1 MPGVGC
7 HPWRVG
13 FKGIP
18 QDPSVQ
24 ELPFVWLFSHKNEG
38 LVGWSQGFH
47 VDLGCLAGQLP
58 TSHPLTRPSNDS
70 RTPLNTLKEHPAT
83 SKPPAYLKHFAG
95 IHLKTKTWRFCQA
108 LPSNSCRS
116 LGCCAPAQLSGTL
129 SPALPTFALIHG
141 SSIVRGIPFQGAPV
155 SVPHLPCREVS
166 EERAMETDFFF
177 KVPQRKGESQNPRPR
192 THAMAHWCAF

>member
-70 RTPLNTLKEHPAT
+70 RTPLNTLKEDPAT

-116 LGCCAPAQLSGTL
+116 LGCCAPAQLPWVAPIVPQKGSHKQTPLGLPGAELPFQVPILCGTL
-129 SPALPTFALIHG
+129 RVWTAQLSWKGVGQLNCHTCQALFRPLC
-141 SSIVRGIPFQGAPV
+141 
-155 SVPHLPCREVS
+155 PHL
-166 EERAMETDFFF
+166 
-177 KVPQRKGESQNPRPR
+177 
-192 THAMAHWCAF
+192 H